1 MDSIKLAE
9 KYNKK
14 APANK
19 KKSKLDKHNEAIKYL
34 LDNNHSLLS
43 IQYFLESECKCKI
56 AYSTLRDY
64 CNRRFNNKNEIEKAA
79 EKYEEIKS
87 HCINLRNQYLTK
99 EERTNIKSIVETID
113 YFVNKSINSN
123 IQNTPQI
130 DNNSEDV
137 SNETD
142 SEDEDAISDFV
153 KVGKMRKE
161 NKFG

>member
-1 MDSIKLAE
+1 MDSMKLAE

-19 KKSKLDKHNEAIKYL
+19 KKSKLDEHNEAIKYL

-43 IQYFLESECKCKI
+43 IQNFLENECKCKV

-64 CNRRFNNKNEIEKAA
+64 CNRRFNNKSEIEKDAA
-79 EKYEEIKS
+79 KFEAVKS
-87 HCINLRNQYLTK
+87 HCASLRNKYFT
-99 EERTNIKSIVETID
+99 EEEKTNIKSIVETID
-113 YFVNKSINSN
+113 YFVKKSFNSN
-123 IQNTPQI
+123 TKNTP
-130 DNNSEDV
+130 DNNSVNV

-142 SEDEDAISDFV
+142 SDDAISDYA
-153 KVGKMRKE
+153 KVANMRKE

>member
-43 IQYFLESECKCKI
+43 IQKFLQTECKCKV

-64 CNRRFNNKNEIEKAA
+64 CNRRFNNKNELEKAA
-79 EKYEEIKS
+79 AKYKEIKS
-87 HCINLRNQYLTK
+87 YCVNLRNKYLTQEQK
-99 EERTNIKSIVETID
+99 NNAKSIVETID
-113 YFVNKSINSN
+113 YFVKKSTSINF
-123 IQNTPQI
+123 QNTTQVN
-130 DNNSEDV
+130 NNSMDI
-137 SNETD
+137 SNKTD
-142 SEDEDAISDFV
+142 SENTISDFA
-153 KVGKMRKE
+153 KVGKMRRE
-161 NKFG
+161 NKFR

>member
-43 IQYFLESECKCKI
+43 IQYFLESECKCKV

-64 CNRRFNNKNEIEKAA
+64 CNRRFNNKSETEQAA
-79 EKYEEIKS
+79 KKYEEIKS
-87 HCINLRNQYLTK
+87 HCANLRK
-99 EERTNIKSIVETID
+99 KIFSEEEKTNIKSIVETID
-113 YFVNKSINSN
+113 YFVKKSITK
-123 IQNTPQI
+123 NTP
-130 DNNSEDV
+130 DNNSVNV
-137 SNETD
+137 SNVAD
-142 SEDEDAISDFV
+142 SDDAISDYA
-153 KVGKMRKE
+153 KVANMRKE

>member
-43 IQYFLESECKCKI
+43 VQNFLESECKCKV

-64 CNRRFNNKNEIEKAA
+64 CNRRFNNKSEIEEDAA
-79 EKYEEIKS
+79 KYEKIKS
-87 HCINLRNQYLTK
+87 HCTNLRNKFFT
-99 EERTNIKSIVETID
+99 EEEKTNIKSIVDTID
-113 YFVNKSINSN
+113 YFVKKSI
-123 IQNTPQI
+123 IKNTP
-130 DNNSEDV
+130 DTNSVNV
-137 SNETD
+137 SNVTD
-142 SEDEDAISDFV
+142 SDDAISDYA
-153 KVGKMRKE
+153 KVANMRKE

>member
-14 APANK
+14 APATK

-34 LDNNHSLLS
+34 LDKNHSLLS
-43 IQYFLESECKCKI
+43 IQNFLEKECKCKV

-64 CNRRFNNKNEIEKAA
+64 CNRRFNNKSETEQAA
-79 EKYEEIKS
+79 KKYEEIKS
-87 HCINLRNQYLTK
+87 HCANLRKNFFS
-99 EERTNIKSIVETID
+99 EEEKTNITSIVETID
-113 YFVNKSINSN
+113 YFVKKSFNSN
-123 IQNTPQI
+123 TKNTP
-130 DNNSEDV
+130 DNSVNV

-142 SEDEDAISDFV
+142 SDDAISDYA
-153 KVGKMRKE
+153 KVANMRKE

>member
-43 IQYFLESECKCKI
+43 VQNFLESECKCKV

-64 CNRRFNNKNEIEKAA
+64 CNRRFNNKSETEQAA
-79 EKYEEIKS
+79 KKYEEIKS
-87 HCINLRNQYLTK
+87 HCANLRKNFFS
-99 EERTNIKSIVETID
+99 EEEKTNIKSIVETID
-113 YFVNKSINSN
+113 YFVKKSFNSN
-123 IQNTPQI
+123 TKNTP
-130 DNNSEDV
+130 DNLVNV
-137 SNETD
+137 SNETASD
-142 SEDEDAISDFV
+142 DAISDYA
-153 KVGKMRKE
+153 KVANMRKE